1 MKKTAAKAKT
11 PPMVWKRVPIGT
23 TPVPRARKTK
33 PTPRQMGEARLR
45 AANIQMAEGI
55 NKIAETVH
63 MLNEQWWK
71 NPKTGRRITRNKA
84 EMIALMHSELSEALE
99 AVRKDAMDD
108 KLPQW
113 RGETMEMADTVIR
126 IFDYCAGHGLELGDA
141 IMAKLF
147 YNLQRADHKP
157 ENRLKKNGK
166 KF

>member
-1 MKKTAAKAKT
+1 MKKTTTKSKT
-11 PPMVWKRVPIGT
+11 PPMVWKRVPASKASM
-23 TPVPRARKTK
+23 PPLRRKL
-33 PTPRQMGEARLR
+33 TPRQMGEARIR

-71 NPKTGRRITRNKA
+71 NPKTGRRVTRNKA

-99 AVRKDAMDD
+99 AVRKDAKDGH
-108 KLPQW
+108 LPQW
-113 RGETMEMADTVIR
+113 SGEEIEMADAVIR
-126 IFDYCAGHGLELGDA
+126 IFDYCAGHGLNIGEA